1 MKKGHFALENLDK
14 YDTSDSPFR
23 PPTVRN
29 SVPTHDIVGAG
40 LQIESRNAA
49 KVDTTIG
56 AKTLC

>member
-14 YDTSDSPFR
+14 YDIPDHPSDTPMSAIVFR
-23 PPTVRN
+23 DTISLVE
-29 SVPTHDIVGAG
+29 G

-49 KVDTTIG
+49 KVDTTFG